1 MFHPAVICDGIARK
15 RKGERKAKK
24 ASPTSE
30 RVAPLDAAGGWQLNY
45 PVPQISYGRF
55 LNTCG
60 PFMRFFLVLLLTA
73 LFAAFS
79 SVATAAPAKL
89 ALVIGNAK
97 YPDNDVAMSDATNDA
112 QDIADELR
120 RDGFEVDRG
129 MNLTGDGM
137 RQALARFYAKI
148 QPGSIALLFF
158 DGFGIQSA
166 RQTYLL
172 PVDAQIWMEAD
183 VIRDGINIETIL
195 GEMNTRGASVKVALI
210 EAARRNPFERR
221 FRRYSAGLAPAV
233 TPNNTLV
240 LYSSALGS
248 VIGSVRA
255 DHGLF
260 ATELLREIRA
270 PGTSAE
276 QALRNTQAGV
286 ISATR
291 GEQVPWLSS
300 SLTTEFSFVEGLPPS
315 PSPRPTP
322 TLNPTPSPTQTP
334 SPTPTPTLSPA
345 PSPTPTPICMPPAA
359 PRSPGADELANDPR
373 IREYTRRI
381 GQDRGDRVAYYKRGQ
396 LYAIKRAYAPAVQDF
411 DQAIRLNV
419 QDAEAYNNRCW
430 TRAATGDLLNALRD
444 CDRALQIKPD
454 NADALDSRG
463 LVNLKLGRYPEA
475 ISDYSASLQKNSHS
489 VSSIF
494 GRGLALKGAG
504 RDGTADLD
512 QARSMDHTIAS
523 EFAGY
528 GVNECKP

>member
-1 MFHPAVICDGIARK
+1 
-15 RKGERKAKK
+15 
-24 ASPTSE
+24 
-30 RVAPLDAAGGWQLNY
+30 
-45 PVPQISYGRF
+45 
-55 LNTCG
+55 
-60 PFMRFFLVLLLTA
+60 MRFFLVLLLTG
-73 LFAAFS
+73 LFAALAN
-79 SVATAAPAKL
+79 VDAATAAPAKL

-112 QDIADELR
+112 LDIADELK
-120 RDGFEVDRG
+120 RDGFDVDRG

-137 RQALARFYAKI
+137 RQALERFYAKI
-148 QPGSIALLFF
+148 QPGSIALFFF

-183 VIRDGINIETIL
+183 VVHDGFNIETIL

-240 LYSSALGS
+240 LYSAALGS
-248 VIGSVRA
+248 VIGSVRT

-260 ATELLREIRA
+260 VTELLREIRA
-270 PGTSAE
+270 PGTGAE

-300 SLTTEFSFVEGLPPS
+300 SLTTEFSFVSGSPPS
-315 PSPRPTP
+315 PSPIPTP
-322 TLNPTPSPTQTP
+322 ILSPTPSPTP
-334 SPTPTPTLSPA
+334 ISSPTPAPTLSPT
-345 PSPTPTPICMPPAA
+345 PLPKSTSRPTSSPTPICVPPAA
-359 PRSPGADELANDPR
+359 PRSPSADELAGDPR

-381 GQDRGDRVAYYKRGQ
+381 EQDRSDRVAYYKRGQ

-444 CDRALQIKPD
+444 CDRALLLKPG

-475 ISDYSASLQKNSHS
+475 ISDYSASLEKNSHS
-489 VSSIF
+489 VSSMF

-512 QARSMDHTIAS
+512 QARSMDHTIAR

>member
-1 MFHPAVICDGIARK
+1 
-15 RKGERKAKK
+15 
-24 ASPTSE
+24 
-30 RVAPLDAAGGWQLNY
+30 
-45 PVPQISYGRF
+45 
-55 LNTCG
+55 
-60 PFMRFFLVLLLTA
+60 MRFFLVLLLTV
-73 LFAAFS
+73 LFTAFAHINA
-79 SVATAAPAKL
+79 ATAAPAKL

-97 YPDNDVAMSDATNDA
+97 YPDNDVAMNDATNDA
-112 QDIADELR
+112 QDIADELK
-120 RDGFEVDRG
+120 RDGFDVDRG

-137 RQALARFYAKI
+137 RQALERFYARI
-148 QPGSIALLFF
+148 QPGGVALFFF

-183 VIRDGINIETIL
+183 VVRDGFNIETIL

-270 PGTSAE
+270 PGTNAE

-300 SLTTEFSFVEGLPPS
+300 SLTTEFSFVEGSPPS

-322 TLNPTPSPTQTP
+322 TLNPTPSPTPTS
-334 SPTPTPTLSPA
+334 SPTPTPTLSPT
-345 PSPTPTPICMPPAA
+345 PSPRPTSSPTSSPTPICVPPAA
-359 PRSPGADELANDPR
+359 PRSPSANELANDPR

-381 GQDRGDRVAYYKRGQ
+381 EQDRSDRVAYYKRGQ

-444 CDRALQIKPD
+444 CDRALQLKPD

-475 ISDYSASLQKNSHS
+475 ISDYSASLEKNSHS
-489 VSSIF
+489 VSSMF
-494 GRGLALKGAG
+494 GRGLALKASG

-512 QARSMDHTIAS
+512 QARSMDQTIAG

>member
-1 MFHPAVICDGIARK
+1 LRRDREGTQ
-15 RKGERKAKK
+15 GEYAGNSR
-24 ASPTSE
+24 SE
-30 RVAPLDAAGGWQLNY
+30 NVAPFDAAGGWQLNY

-60 PFMRFFLVLLLTA
+60 PFMRLFLVLLLTA

-79 SVATAAPAKL
+79 SVATAAPAKF

-97 YPDNDVAMSDATNDA
+97 YPDNDVAMNDATNDA

-183 VIRDGINIETIL
+183 VIRDGFNIETIL

-315 PSPRPTP
+315 PSPRPMP
-322 TLNPTPSPTQTP
+322 TLNPTPSPTPTS
-334 SPTPTPTLSPA
+334 SPTPTPTSTSTPTSSPT
-345 PSPTPTPICMPPAA
+345 PSPTSTPICVPPAA
-359 PRSPGADELANDPR
+359 PRSPSADELANDPR

-381 GQDRGDRVAYYKRGQ
+381 GQDRSDRVAYYKRGQ

-444 CDRALQIKPD
+444 CDRALQLKPD

-475 ISDYSASLQKNSHS
+475 ISDYSASLAKNSHS
-489 VSSIF
+489 VSSMF